1 VTPAVKVMLL
11 EEQDRTFWDRAMI
24 EEGEALLT
32 ATLAEGRPGPL
43 QLWAAIAA
51 CHSTA
56 ADASQT
62 DWRQIS
68 LLYSELLVYEPSPVV
83 EANRA
88 IAVAMAEGPAA
99 GLTILDVIVK
109 DPQLSTWPAIHIA
122 CADLLARAA
131 GTNPRSTPTAPRS
144 NWSRSRRSEPSSVD
158 VFASSRACEPERAE
172 NIAQCCERSATS
184 RGVKEAVVCE
194 TGGQRRTVGLGRRHD
209 DHPEDRLAR
218 IRLHRRRRPDA
229 GGRCRR
235 VLDGT
240 LAPDGNDRR
249 VVGHHAAIPVGRV
262 LGLTIRRAS
271 DRARGAPEHR

>member
-1 VTPAVKVMLL
+1 MACGPVVERRRLARELAAQRRSRVGQQSSDDARGEVTPAVKVMLL

-122 CADLLARAA
+122 RADLLARAGRNQPA
-131 GTNPRSTPTAPRS
+131 IDAYRTALEL
-144 NWSRSRRSEPSSVD
+144 EPVS
-158 VFASSRACEPERAE
+158 PERAF
-172 NIAQCCERSATS
+172 IS
-184 RGVKEAVVCE
+184 R
-194 TGGQRRTVGLGRRHD
+194 
-209 DHPEDRLAR
+209 R
-218 IRLHRRRRPDA
+218 IRILE
-229 GGRCRR
+229 
-235 VLDGT
+235 
-240 LAPDGNDRR
+240 
-249 VVGHHAAIPVGRV
+249 
-262 LGLTIRRAS
+262 GL
-271 DRARGAPEHR
+271 